1 MNLTLFS
8 SLLMTLL
15 QEGNLKEIFKTDE
28 GNFVQNEE
36 KLSAKQEILCCK
48 SGNPAS
54 NICKQDGRGR
64 KR

>member
-1 MNLTLFS
+1 
-8 SLLMTLL
+8 MTLL

-36 KLSAKQEILCCK
+36 KLSAKQEIFCCK